1 MIEVEG
7 LTKHYGNVLAVNN
20 VSFRV
25 EPGEI
30 LGFLGPNGAGKS
42 TTMKILTCFMP
53 ANSGRAT
60 VAGFDVFTQSRK
72 VREQVGYL
80 PESVPLYT
88 DMKVEEYLNYRVRLK
103 GVPRSER
110 KGRVGEAMERCM
122 VTDRRNKLIGTL
134 SKGYRQRVGLA
145 STLVHNPPVLVLD
158 EPTIGLDP
166 NQIRQVRDLIRNLRG
181 DHTVLLSTHILP
193 EVEVVCTR
201 ALIINRGQVA
211 ANVPLGENRESL
223 YTDARL
229 RIEARGEAESLR
241 RAIDAVPGASVE
253 TANSE
258 LDGVQRFLV
267 RMAHDTR
274 EAVSSAVIR
283 AGGTLRELRMEG
295 NTLEDL
301 FVKITT
307 AEKEESAHAESAA
320 PAAA

>member
-7 LTKHYGNVLAVNN
+7 LTKQYGNVLAVNN

-25 EPGEI
+25 DRGEI

-60 VAGFDVFTQSRK
+60 VAGFDVFTQSRR

-88 DMKVEEYLNYRVRLK
+88 DMKVEEYLTYRARLK

-110 KGRVGEAMERCM
+110 TGRVGLAMEKCQ
-122 VTDRRNKLIGTL
+122 VVDRRNKVIGTL

-166 NQIRQVRDLIRNLRG
+166 NQIRQVRDLIKNLRG
-181 DHTVLLSTHILP
+181 DHTVILSTHILP

-211 ANVPLGENRESL
+211 ANVPLGENRDAMFA
-223 YTDARL
+223 DARL
-229 RIEARGEAESLR
+229 RIEARGEPESLS
-241 RAIDAVPGASVE
+241 RAIAAVPGATVESVATE
-253 TANSE
+253 V
-258 LDGVQRFLV
+258 DGVHRFAV
-267 RMAHDTR
+267 RMTGDIR
-274 EAVSSAVIR
+274 EAVSAATMR
-283 AGGTLRELRMEG
+283 AGGALRELRMEG

-307 AEKEESAHAESAA
+307 AEKEEPAHAESAA